1 MNLLNSKS
9 EGRFLSLRLI
19 ILFFLFAFLANVV
32 AQAQN
37 NDDFPGTTP
46 NYRTLK
52 TQERA
57 ATFYTNGNYSQSLKI
72 YAQELAP
79 IGDKYAQYMVGF
91 MHLAGQ
97 GVARNLEAALAW
109 YGLAAERQTEEFV
122 SSRNKLRALLKK
134 SQIEYSD
141 ILLKE
146 LKRTIGDKALIIPLI
161 RQDIEK
167 LESRTGSRVRANSIM
182 LFKIYMSGRGS
193 HSDGTIA
200 DQQTRAQIRA
210 RMKFLQHHITTGEDT
225 EIEPDYDLESLTREV
240 NQLLGPIALQP

>member
-1 MNLLNSKS
+1 M
-9 EGRFLSLRLI
+9 GLRLI
-19 ILFFLFAFLANVV
+19 IIFFLFAFLANVV

-46 NYRTLK
+46 DYRTLK
-52 TQERA
+52 TQEKA
-57 ATFYTNGNYSQSLKI
+57 ATLYTNGDYSQSLKI
-72 YAQELAP
+72 YAQELSP

-97 GVARNLEAALAW
+97 GVARNLKVALAW

-122 SSRNKLRALLKK
+122 SSRNDLRALLNK

-161 RQDIEK
+161 RKDIK
-167 LESRTGSRVRANSIM
+167 QLKSQPTGSRVGANSIM
-182 LFKIYMSGRGS
+182 LFKIYMSGDHWYDRLP
-193 HSDGTIA
+193 I
-200 DQQTRAQIRA
+200 QTRARIRA
-210 RMKFLQHHITTGEDT
+210 RMKFLQHHITTAEDT

-240 NQLLGPIALQP
+240 EALLGPIAPPP

>member
-9 EGRFLSLRLI
+9 EGRFLSIRVI
-19 ILFFLFAFLANVV
+19 IFFFLFAFLSNVV
-32 AQAQN
+32 AQTKS

-52 TQERA
+52 VQEEA
-57 ATFYTNGNYSQSLKI
+57 ATLYTNGDYSQSLKI

-91 MHLAGQ
+91 MHLAAQ
-97 GVARNLEAALAW
+97 GVARNLEVALAW

-122 SSRNKLRALLKK
+122 SSRNALRALLNE
-134 SQIEYSD
+134 SQIKYSD

-161 RQDIEK
+161 RKDIEK
-167 LESRTGSRVRANSIM
+167 LKSRTGSRVRANSVM
-182 LFKIYMSGRGS
+182 LFKIYMSGE
-193 HSDGTIA
+193 HSDNTID
-200 DQQTRAQIRA
+200 DQKTRAQIRA
-210 RMKFLQHHITTGEDT
+210 HMKFLQHHITTGEDT
-225 EIEPDYDLESLTREV
+225 AIEPEYDLESLTREV
-240 NQLLGPIALQP
+240 DELLGPIALQP